1 MHHQSTRQLCKYN
14 CFKYKLLW
22 LVVFCVFFS
31 PLAGM
36 AANDEPVIE
45 FDPSG
50 VRAGE
55 SVELKVLIPLSP
67 GLHLYGPGV
76 PEPYYATQ
84 AKITSSGPIKW
95 DVKPVYPRV
104 SELEAAGETIQVLE
118 PQDGKVTLRFMGT
131 VSDEVPASTVD
142 ISISL
147 TYQACSDSQCYPPVI
162 DKVVRGTFKI
172 GSTWNKEGQTS
183 GKSVESEETAVVGGL
198 EGGAEVSSGGSLEE
212 TAVVSQSGDSS
223 EKTGSDGLGTTVS
236 LFSHKIDLRKA
247 GVAIPLMVAFLA
259 GLILNI
265 MPCVLPVIP
274 IKILQLAK
282 QAQHENHSPLR
293 LAMIFSVGVVSFFL
307 SIGVVAVILKGGFSW
322 GQTFQSTTILMALS
336 MILVLLALG
345 MFDVYQVLV
354 PKFVANR
361 SFVQKGHIGALS
373 MGFLAGILS
382 TPCSFG
388 ILGAAVA
395 WAQSQAVWLT
405 LVGFMMIGLGM
416 AFPYVLLSAS
426 PRFVAKIPKTGR
438 WSELFKQ
445 SMGFLLL
452 GVAVFLV
459 TALPKDKVVWML
471 MYLVLFAFVIWF
483 WGQVLEFKHGF
494 WSKTAKVA
502 GVIVLIVSG
511 WGMLRSESNRLEWQE
526 LTEVNFTTAISSGK
540 DVVVEFTADWCIN
553 CKTVEYFVL
562 ENELVKEA
570 LRRNEVVLLRADL
583 TSKNPYA
590 EKMLRQ
596 WTGQSG
602 PPFTI
607 IFKANGHRVLLP
619 GIYDKQELIEAVQV
633 EKVRSTWNRI

>member
-1 MHHQSTRQLCKYN
+1 
-14 CFKYKLLW
+14 
-22 LVVFCVFFS
+22 
-31 PLAGM
+31 
-36 AANDEPVIE
+36 
-45 FDPSG
+45 
-50 VRAGE
+50 
-55 SVELKVLIPLSP
+55 
-67 GLHLYGPGV
+67 
-76 PEPYYATQ
+76 
-84 AKITSSGPIKW
+84 
-95 DVKPVYPRV
+95 
-104 SELEAAGETIQVLE
+104 
-118 PQDGKVTLRFMGT
+118 
-131 VSDEVPASTVD
+131 
-142 ISISL
+142 
-147 TYQACSDSQCYPPVI
+147 
-162 DKVVRGTFKI
+162 
-172 GSTWNKEGQTS
+172 
-183 GKSVESEETAVVGGL
+183 
-198 EGGAEVSSGGSLEE
+198 
-212 TAVVSQSGDSS
+212 
-223 EKTGSDGLGTTVS
+223 
-236 LFSHKIDLRKA
+236 
-247 GVAIPLMVAFLA
+247 
-259 GLILNI
+259 
-265 MPCVLPVIP
+265 
-274 IKILQLAK
+274 
-282 QAQHENHSPLR
+282 
-293 LAMIFSVGVVSFFL
+293 
-307 SIGVVAVILKGGFSW
+307 
-322 GQTFQSTTILMALS
+322 MALS